1 VHFGI
6 GTDSL
11 ASNSSIDPLVEIRFL
26 KDIQGG
32 FSDKELLRMI
42 TINSTEILCL
52 DQIIGSIEKGE
63 KADLVVMN
71 FKKEVD
77 PSQVYRYLIDEGGKE
92 DVLISLV
99 DGKMIF
105 ERGEA

>member
-1 VHFGI
+1 
-6 GTDSL
+6 
-11 ASNSSIDPLVEIRFL
+11 
-26 KDIQGG
+26 
-32 FSDKELLRMI
+32 MI
-42 TINSTEILCL
+42 TINSAEILGL
-52 DQIIGSIEKGE
+52 DQIIGSIEKGK

-77 PSQVYRYLIDEGGKE
+77 PSRVYRYLIDEGGKE